1 MHSDT
6 SYWSR
11 LQERLRAILEPEEF
25 ATWFVPLVVQS
36 ENEAGLVLGAPN
48 ERFVH
53 TLEESYRD
61 TLDREAG
68 LLFDEFFSV
77 TVIARGRARRR
88 GFVGG
93 SGRARRAGG
102 RAILAGAFRS
112 DRRSPESQVPLRH
125 LRRRQLEPV
134 RPRRRARR
142 RRESRRTATTRSS
155 STAASG
161 SARPTCCTPSATRSS
176 HRRPELKVLYF
187 TAEQFVNQLIN
198 SLRFKS
204 MHSFRERY
212 RSIDVLLVDDIQF
225 LANKERTQEEFF
237 HTFNTLYTSQ
247 RQIILSSDSSP
258 RNIPAIE
265 ERLRSRF
272 EWGLIADI
280 QAPDLETKVAILR
293 RKADQDGVVLPDDVA
308 LFIAYQVKS
317 NVRELEGML
326 NRVVAFSSLTA
337 KPLSLEL
344 AKETLKDILP
354 EEGRRATAADIIK
367 FVARHY
373 GLKVSE
379 IKSKSNSKQIAF
391 PRQVAM
397 FLCKELTEL
406 SYPEIGRQF
415 NDKHHSTVMY
425 SVDKILKL
433 RATDAE
439 LERTLD
445 GMTRHLGLRSAR
457 RKRCGNPAETLFKS
471 VRVLLFPPRFVSLS
485 TGGLP
490 QARAAGSFARRLP
503 RGFPQIRR
511 HLCTTTAML
520 CFHLF

>member
-1 MHSDT
+1 MHSD
-6 SYWSR
+6 SSHWSR
-11 LQERLRAILEPEEF
+11 LQERLRAILEPEEYG
-25 ATWFVPLVVQS
+25 TWFAPLTVKS
-36 ENEAGLVLGAPN
+36 EDEAGLVLSAPN

-77 TVIARGRARRR
+77 TVVANGNAADRPAGDD
-88 GFVGG
+88 
-93 SGRARRAGG
+93 RAGRG
-102 RAILAGAFRS
+102 SSVPTGDRLNPKYLFETFVVGSSNQFAHAAARAVAESPAHSYNPLFLYGGVGLGKTHLLHAIGHQIL
-112 DRRSPESQVPLRH
+112 
-125 LRRRQLEPV
+125 
-134 RPRRRARR
+134 
-142 RRESRRTATTRSS
+142 
-155 STAASG
+155 
-161 SARPTCCTPSATRSS
+161 C
-176 HRRPELKVLYF
+176 RRPELKVLYF

-204 MHSFRERY
+204 MHAFRERY

-445 GMTRHLGLRSAR
+445 GMTRHLA
-457 RKRCGNPAETLFKS
+457 
-471 VRVLLFPPRFVSLS
+471 
-485 TGGLP
+485 
-490 QARAAGSFARRLP
+490 
-503 RGFPQIRR
+503 
-511 HLCTTTAML
+511 
-520 CFHLF
+520 